1 MYLDDANELSNA
13 QAFTTGA
20 NNSEDV
26 IDMSVAGDAEK
37 SLWLI
42 VRVNTTFTSGGAG
55 TVVVT
60 ALHDTEAAFGDDPV
74 TFFTSALLAI
84 ADLVAG
90 ETIVKTRLPANM
102 GAFMKCV
109 YTVATAD
116 MTAGKLDAFLTPDV
130 DHKSNYSN

>member
-1 MYLDDANELSNA
+1 MYVDDQNELSNA

-26 IDMSVAGDAEK
+26 IDMTVAGDAEK
-37 SLWLI
+37 ALWLI
-42 VRVNTTFTSGGAG
+42 IRVHTTFTSGGAG
-55 TVVVT
+55 TLQVT
-60 ALHDTEAAFGDDPV
+60 ALHDTEAAFGDAPV
-74 TFFTSALLAI
+74 TFFDSGVI
-84 ADLVAG
+84 AKGTLVAG
-90 ETIVKTRLPANM
+90 YTIVKMRLPANM

-109 YTVATAD
+109 YTVAAAD